1 MFYHYA
7 INYTKKRI
15 NSIEAL
21 RDKKIEEDDHR
32 WAEEARERMNAD
44 LALLEHFYE
53 DLDEKPSVYW
63 TEKKAIQE
71 LYEPR
76 IEIEVHN
83 GGIFYLSSDSIIH

>member
-1 MFYHYA
+1 
-7 INYTKKRI
+7 
-15 NSIEAL
+15 
-21 RDKKIEEDDHR
+21 
-32 WAEEARERMNAD
+32 MNAD